1 MNKVPSDTR
10 KLLKVFGVAITDFE
24 DACDEL
30 TGRVREI
37 EDGASDELVATLR
50 DLIVLIAET
59 NESWLRVTNRLFAT
73 QQQLLVDMARALP
86 E

>member
-1 MNKVPSDTR
+1 MNEVPSDTR

-59 NESWLRVTNRLFAT
+59 NKSWLRVTNRLFET
-73 QQQLLVDMARALP
+73 QQQLLVDIARALP